1 MRMKKQFVF
10 LFALLCGMQ
19 AMASNLVLQRT
30 DGAQQL
36 HDIALIGKWVFVERD
51 LQLLDKQGNILATEP
66 LDAIRGITFG
76 TPSTPSSI
84 ESALQEGLIAVYP
97 NPTHD
102 VLIVQGIEDKQSM
115 RVYDLQGRVVKE
127 STTNEVNVSNLA
139 EGTYLL
145 QIGTQV
151 VRFVKQ

>member
-1 MRMKKQFVF
+1 MKKQFVF

-19 AMASNLVLQRT
+19 AMATNLVLQRT

-36 HDIALIGKWVFVERD
+36 HDIALIGKWVFVERN

-66 LDAIRGITFG
+66 LDAIRGINFG

-84 ESALQEGLIAVYP
+84 ESAFQEGRIVVYP

>member
-1 MRMKKQFVF
+1 MKKQFVF

-19 AMASNLVLQRT
+19 TMATNLVLQRT

-36 HDIALIGKWVFVERD
+36 HDIALIGKLVFVERD

-66 LDAIRGITFG
+66 LDAIRGINFG

>member
-1 MRMKKQFVF
+1 MKKQFVF

-19 AMASNLVLQRT
+19 AMATNLVLQRT

-66 LDAIRGITFG
+66 LDAIRGINFG

-84 ESALQEGLIAVYP
+84 ESALQEGQIAVYP

-102 VLIVQGIEDKQSM
+102 LLIVQGAEAQPL
-115 RVYDLQGRVVKE
+115 RVFDLQGRVVKE
-127 STTNEVNVSNLA
+127 ATTNEVNVSDLA

-151 VRFVKQ
+151 IRFIKQ